1 MKSKIAQAIQPKYLP
16 VAVILTNEKPQGAT
30 QFQENKFGCVAAML
44 NVAAKGRTAAFDRK
58 TFGCPGGGVG
68 LGFGNQY
75 TNFPGRIE
83 NFLSTGNPEFCK
95 TELGQKLV
103 QQMPL
108 LEDGEHYL
116 KNPEIAK
123 KMVGSMPMTDVPT
136 EYVVFKPLENVA
148 EGEVPHVV
156 IFLANPDQLTAL
168 VVLAHY
174 ERDGYDNVIAPF
186 GSACQHIGI
195 VTYQEGESEKPRAVI
210 GLTDITIRK
219 MFDKDILS
227 FSVPYKMYL
236 EMEANVEGSFLKE
249 HGWENILKRNQNV

>member
-16 VAVILTNEKPQGAT
+16 VAVILTNEKPKGAT

-44 NVAAKGRTAAFDRK
+44 NAATKGRTVVFDRK

-68 LGFGNQY
+68 LGFGNRY
-75 TNFPGRIE
+75 IGFPGGIE
-83 NFLSTGNPEFCK
+83 NFLSTGNSEFCQ
-95 TELGQKLV
+95 TAIGQKIV

-108 LEDGEHYL
+108 LEHGERYL
-116 KNPEIAK
+116 KNPKVTEEI
-123 KMVGSMPMTDVPT
+123 VNSLPMTDVPT

-148 EGEVPHVV
+148 EDEVPRVV

-168 VVLAHY
+168 VVLASY
-174 ERDGYDNVIAPF
+174 ERDRYENVIAPF

-195 VTYQEGESEKPRAVI
+195 ITYHEGELEKPRAVI

-227 FSVPYKMYL
+227 FSIPYKMYL
-236 EMEANVEGSFLKE
+236 EMEDNVAESFLKE
-249 HGWENILKRNQNV
+249 HGWENILKRNQF